1 MPSEACA
8 AFAREAT
15 PTSAVL
21 PRISFFIVVS
31 HLCAVVGEKAD
42 RPLSLSSHAP
52 AGRSDASPLMP
63 AEGEARG
70 ATNRFGKVA
79 SSTESERN
87 TPKSLAE
94 LPQMTGVQA
103 VL

>member
-1 MPSEACA
+1 
-8 AFAREAT
+8 
-15 PTSAVL
+15 
-21 PRISFFIVVS
+21 
-31 HLCAVVGEKAD
+31 
-42 RPLSLSSHAP
+42 
-52 AGRSDASPLMP
+52 MP

-70 ATNRFGKVA
+70 ATNRFGKTA